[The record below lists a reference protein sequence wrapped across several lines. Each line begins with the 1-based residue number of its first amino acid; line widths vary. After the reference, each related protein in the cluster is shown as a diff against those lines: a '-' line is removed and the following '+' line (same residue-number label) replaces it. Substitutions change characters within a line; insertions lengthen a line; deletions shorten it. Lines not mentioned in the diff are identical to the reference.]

1 MSISLILLIVALILF
16 LIAAAGTFT
25 RFNLIAL
32 GLACC
37 VGAVLAGGPMVLA
50 V

>member
-1 MSISLILLIVALILF
+1 MSISLILLVVALVLF
-16 LIAAAGTFT
+16 LLGAAGTFT

-37 VGAVLAGGPMVLA
+37 VGAVLAGGPMTFG
-50 V
+50 

>member
-1 MSISLILLIVALILF
+1 MSISLILLVVALVLF
-16 LIAAAGTFT
+16 LLGAAGTFT

-37 VGAVLAGGPMVLA
+37 VGAVLAGGTMTFG
-50 V
+50 

>member
-1 MSISLILLIVALILF
+1 MSISLILLVVALVLF

-32 GLACC
+32 GLACV
-37 VGAVLAGGPMVLA
+37 VGAVLAGGPTTLPL
-50 V
+50 